1 MDRLRRVG
9 AIASN
14 TVREAIRHRILYTL
28 LFFAVLI
35 IATGVLLAALSYV
48 ERERIL
54 QDVGLA
60 AIRIF
65 GAATAIFVGVNLI
78 HREVER
84 RTVYTVLAKPLSRM
98 EFLLGKYLGLVA
110 TIWLQVAAMGLA
122 FVAVSLATGAS
133 LGAGHAAAIALIGAE
148 DALLVAVATFFSA
161 FTTPLL
167 ASLFSAGIYV
177 LGRLSRELRN
187 LGAQTDDPLVETGT
201 AVLYQVLPDL
211 RSFDLS
217 IVAVHDLPI
226 GLATAVA
233 LPVLYAAFYSLFVLL
248 AAWLVF
254 ERRDLR

>member
-1 MDRLRRVG
+1 MERLGRIG
-9 AIASN
+9 AIAAN
-14 TVREAIRHRILYTL
+14 TVREAIRNRVLYTL
-28 LFFAVLI
+28 LFFAVLM

-84 RTVYTVLAKPLSRM
+84 RTVYTVLAKPVSRM
-98 EFLLGKYLGLVA
+98 EFLFGKYLGLVA
-110 TIWLQVAAMGLA
+110 TIWLQIAAMGLA
-122 FVAVSLATGAS
+122 FVIVSLATGAP
-133 LGAGHAAAIALIGAE
+133 LGPGHAAAVALIGVE
-148 DALLVAVATFFSA
+148 DALLVAITTFFSA
-161 FTTPLL
+161 FTSPML
-167 ASLFSAGIYV
+167 ASLFAAGIY
-177 LGRLSRELRN
+177 LAGRLSRELEQ
-187 LGAQTDDPLVETGT
+187 LGAQTDDALVETGT
-201 AVLYQVLPDL
+201 SVLYRALPDL

-217 IVAVHDLPI
+217 IAAVHDLPI
-226 GLATAVA
+226 GLATAVTV
-233 LPVLYAAFYSLFVLL
+233 PTLYALAYTAFALL